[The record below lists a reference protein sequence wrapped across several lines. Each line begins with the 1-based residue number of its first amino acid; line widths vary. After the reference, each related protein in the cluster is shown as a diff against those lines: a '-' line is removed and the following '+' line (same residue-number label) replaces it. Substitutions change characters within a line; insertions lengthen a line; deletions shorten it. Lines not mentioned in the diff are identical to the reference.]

1 MISPRLFKR
10 GPFRWNAAR
19 AMDTRA
25 LGSKWSAPWAIST
38 SSTMLWRRCPLVER
52 TRLSSRTRASLLSST
67 WTSTSSFS
75 GKARS
80 ISWRGSRAYM
90 LSWRRSARASAA
102 RCASRLNT
110 PAGKRAAHSRRLGG
124 DGAMARRPRISR
136 DEGNRERQ
144 DLRPR
149 AAEPVGITAHDSGF
163 DHPPAQLSAAGPSER
178 QPRTLRGLLRGFQL
192 LRAGRSVEQA
202 IVKEAGS

>member
-1 MISPRLFKR
+1 
-10 GPFRWNAAR
+10 
-19 AMDTRA
+19 
-25 LGSKWSAPWAIST
+25 
-38 SSTMLWRRCPLVER
+38 
-52 TRLSSRTRASLLSST
+52 
-67 WTSTSSFS
+67 
-75 GKARS
+75 
-80 ISWRGSRAYM
+80 
-90 LSWRRSARASAA
+90 
-102 RCASRLNT
+102 
-110 PAGKRAAHSRRLGG
+110 
-124 DGAMARRPRISR
+124 MARRPRISR

-178 QPRTLRGLLRGFQL
+178 QPRTLRGFQL